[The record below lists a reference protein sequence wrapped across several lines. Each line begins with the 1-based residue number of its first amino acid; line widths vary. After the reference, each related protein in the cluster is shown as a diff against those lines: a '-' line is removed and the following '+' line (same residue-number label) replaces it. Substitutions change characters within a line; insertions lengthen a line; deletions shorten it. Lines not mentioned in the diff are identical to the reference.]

1 MGDELY
7 WVESKD
13 LMSSGSLELW
23 CMTRDVVHH
32 LISRNWKV
40 ATLRVSRLDCR
51 ILWRVVA
58 SRSDPLAQREDIQI
72 IGWMPVEEAKRFVET
87 QYILLR
93 GE

>member
-1 MGDELY
+1 MDEELY

-13 LMSSGSLELW
+13 LIDSGSLELW

-32 LISRNWKV
+32 LSPRNWKV
-40 ATLRVSRLDCR
+40 ATLRMSGLDCR

-58 SRSDPLAQREDIQI
+58 SRSDPLAQKENIQI
-72 IGWMPVEEAKRFVET
+72 IGWMPLDDAKRFVEA
-87 QYILLR
+87 QYILTR